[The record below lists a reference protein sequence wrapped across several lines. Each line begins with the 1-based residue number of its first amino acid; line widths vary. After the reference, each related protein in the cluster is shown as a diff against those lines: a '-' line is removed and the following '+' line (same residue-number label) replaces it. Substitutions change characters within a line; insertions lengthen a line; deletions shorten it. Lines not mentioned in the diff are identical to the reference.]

1 MSFKSMRVLGSLG
14 WYYFRRLGDLER
26 VQAFF
31 LFKNDHKKAIS
42 LSSHPHIC
50 GIFLNDESSKMIPV
64 LTPDRG
70 LNEVTL
76 RFLKSLEDSSFKGE
90 IYADYP
96 TRLLS
101 ATDNSVYQVMPQ
113 AVVYPLCEEDLN
125 IIAELGARK
134 EFRGLSF
141 APRGGGT
148 GTNGQSLNRGVVVDT
163 SKHMNKILDF
173 DAEKKLVTIQPGV
186 VLDQLNAF
194 LKEHG
199 YFFPPAVSTSSRATL
214 GGMTATDASGKGS
227 RIYGKTSD
235 YIEEMDVVL
244 SGGQSWTSK
253 PLSPAEM
260 KEVMARDDIIGNIH
274 RQAFQSITENEELI
288 EQTFPKMNRGLTG
301 YNLQHA
307 LKNDGTFDLSYLLAG
322 SEGSL
327 CFTQKITFRVI
338 ELPKCK
344 GLVTV
349 RYATFNQALEGV
361 QLILKADP
369 AAVEVVDD
377 KIMRLAK
384 DDIIW
389 SQVGAMLGGE
399 EGEPEILGMNF
410 VEFVGNSKEE
420 VDQQIANLEVLLI
433 EVIDQDEQATGW
445 RATSDPAQISALWEM
460 RKKSVGL
467 LGALQGKRRAIPFV
481 EDTAVPP
488 ENLAAYIRKF
498 RALLDFHRVEYGMFG
513 HADVGCLHVR
523 PTLDL
528 CDLMDEPKLR
538 EISDGVADLTKKYGG
553 LLWGEHGK
561 GFRGEYSPKFFGPKL
576 YDELRKIKAAFDPH
590 NLFNPGKIATPYTM
604 ADVSLT
610 PIDKVVMRGQV
621 DRHLDIRLKEA
632 FPKATLC
639 NGNGACFSWDE
650 FDPMCPSYKASRDR
664 VQSPKGRAGM
674 LREWMRLL
682 TEAED
687 EYAPQSLRAGK
698 DFNLDV
704 FEAMKTC
711 LSCKTCATQCPVKV
725 DIPEMKAQFL
735 EAYHERYA
743 RPKRDHLV
751 VRLES
756 LAPLTQKMAWL
767 TNLLQILPPVK
778 AFMRHG
784 LGLIDLP
791 KVSSRTV
798 AKELKK
804 RGAPAFDL
812 ELMKNL
818 SLEEK
823 ENSVILIQDT
833 FTTHYDSDVVVAHY
847 DLLVA
852 LGYQVF
858 VAPYRP
864 NGKPL
869 HVKGF
874 LKEFDELAGDN
885 DEYYYDIARCG
896 IEMVGIEAAVTLMFR
911 QEYNQRLLGRPDY
924 KIYQFHE
931 WLHDK
936 LDGYEIENNVPQKEF
951 VLFAHCT
958 EKTSMPETPNQW
970 RDIFA
975 VFGQSLRMQKTGC
988 CGMSGMYG
996 HEAENEQT
1004 SKKLFEMSWKD
1015 AAIKA
1020 GKEQMLA
1027 TGFSCRC
1034 QTNRYAGF
1042 KPAHPVQVLVDLL
1055 K

>member
-1 MSFKSMRVLGSLG
+1 MRDLNDICLG
-14 WYYFRRLGDLER
+14 R
-26 VQAFF
+26 
-31 LFKNDHKKAIS
+31 
-42 LSSHPHIC
+42 
-50 GIFLNDESSKMIPV
+50 NDESENMLPI
-64 LTPDRG
+64 LTPDRS
-70 LNEVTL
+70 LDDVSV
-76 RFLKSLEDSSFKGE
+76 RFLKALEDSSFKGE

-113 AVVYPLCEEDLN
+113 AVVYPVCEEDLN
-125 IIAELGARK
+125 IIAELGVQ
-134 EFRGLSF
+134 EEHRGISF

-148 GTNGQSLNRGVVVDT
+148 GTNGQSLNSGVVVDT

-194 LKEHG
+194 LKEKG
-199 YFFPPAVSTSSRATL
+199 FFFPPAVSTSSRATL
-214 GGMTATDASGKGS
+214 GGMTGTDASGKGS

-253 PLSPAEM
+253 PLSANEM
-260 KEVMARDDIIGNIH
+260 KEVMGREDIVGDIH
-274 RQAFQSITENEELI
+274 RQAYNSIIENEELI
-288 EQTFPKMNRGLTG
+288 EKTFPKMNRGLTG

-307 LKNDGTFDLSYLLAG
+307 LDNNGTFNLSYLLAG

-327 CFTQKITFRVI
+327 CFTQKLTFRVI
-338 ELPKCK
+338 DLPKCK

-377 KIMRLAK
+377 KIMTLAQN
-384 DDIIW
+384 DIIW
-389 SQVGAMLGGE
+389 DQVGDMLGGE

-410 VEFVGNSKEE
+410 VEFVGNTREE
-420 VDQQIANLEVLLI
+420 VDAQIAKLETVLNEVRNL
-433 EVIDQDEQATGW
+433 DGQATGW
-445 RATSDPAQISALWEM
+445 RSTSDPAQISALWEM

-488 ENLAAYIRKF
+488 ENLAPYIREF
-498 RALLDFHRVEYGMFG
+498 RSLLDGHGVDYGMFG

-528 CDLMDEPKLR
+528 TDVMDEPKLR
-538 EISDGVADLTKKYGG
+538 EISDGVADLTLKYGG

-561 GFRGEYSPKFFGPKL
+561 GFRGEYSPKFFGPEL
-576 YDELRKIKAAFDPH
+576 YDELRKIKSAFDPY

-604 ADVSLT
+604 PEVELT
-610 PIDKVVMRGQV
+610 AIDKVQMRGQL
-621 DRHLDIRLKEA
+621 DRTLDQVLKDA

-639 NGNGACFSWDE
+639 NGNGACFSWDV

-664 VQSPKGRAGM
+664 IQSPKGRAGM
-674 LREWMRLL
+674 LREWLRLRTIAEKADAPKAL
-682 TEAED
+682 TE
-687 EYAPQSLRAGK
+687 GK
-698 DFNLDV
+698 DFNIDV
-704 FEAMKTC
+704 YEAMKTC

-735 EAYHERYA
+735 EAYHERYD

-751 VRLES
+751 AKLEAI
-756 LAPLTQKMAWL
+756 APWTVIWPAL
-767 TNLLQILPPVK
+767 TNVVQSLPPVK
-778 AFMRHG
+778 SFMRHG
-784 LGLIDLP
+784 FGLIDLP
-791 KVSSRTV
+791 KVSSKTV
-798 AKELKK
+798 AKGLKE
-804 RGAPAFDL
+804 RAAPAFDL
-812 ELMKNL
+812 AYIK
-818 SLEEK
+818 SLRDKQKEK
-823 ENSVILIQDT
+823 SVILIQDT
-833 FTTHYDSDVVVAHY
+833 FTTHYDSGVVLAHY

-852 LGYQVF
+852 LGYDVY

-874 LKEFDELAGDN
+874 LKEFDELARSN
-885 DEYYYDIARCG
+885 DAYYQEIATYG
-896 IEMVGIEAAVTLMFR
+896 VDMVGIEAAVTLMLR
-911 QEYNQRLLGRPDY
+911 QEYDQRLDNRPVY
-924 KIYQFHE
+924 VIHQFNE
-931 WLHDK
+931 WLFDK
-936 LDGYEIENNVPQKEF
+936 LEGLEISVKRSTQDYA
-951 VLFAHCT
+951 LFAHCT
-958 EKTSMPETPNQW
+958 EKTSLPTTPKQW
-970 RDIFA
+970 TAIFKA
-975 VFGQSLRMQKTGC
+975 FSQNLRIEDTGC
-988 CGMSGMYG
+988 CGMAGMYG
-996 HEAENEQT
+996 HEVENEAT
-1004 SKKLFEMSWKD
+1004 SKQLYDMSWKD
-1015 AAIKA
+1015 KVEQA
-1020 GKEQMLA
+1020 GPEQMLA

-1034 QTNRYAGF
+1034 QTKRYGNF
-1042 KPAHPVQVLVDLL
+1042 KPRHPVEVLVELL

>member
-1 MSFKSMRVLGSLG
+1 MTALDIDMLP
-14 WYYFRRLGDLER
+14 
-26 VQAFF
+26 
-31 LFKNDHKKAIS
+31 I
-42 LSSHPHIC
+42 
-50 GIFLNDESSKMIPV
+50 
-64 LTPDRG
+64 LTPDRS
-70 LNEVTL
+70 LDDVTV
-76 RFLKSLEDSSFKGE
+76 RFLKALEDSSFKGE

-113 AVVYPLCEEDLN
+113 AVVYPVCEDDLN
-125 IIAELGARK
+125 VIGELGAQE
-134 EFRGLSF
+134 EFRGISF

-148 GTNGQSLNRGVVVDT
+148 GTNGQSLNSGVVVDT

-173 DAEKKLVTIQPGV
+173 DADKKLVTIQPGV

-194 LKEHG
+194 LKERG
-199 YFFPPAVSTSSRATL
+199 FFFPPAVSTSSRATL
-214 GGMTATDASGKGS
+214 GGMTGTDASGKGS

-235 YIEEMDVVL
+235 YIEKMDVVL

-253 PLSPAEM
+253 PLSADEM
-260 KEVMARDDIIGNIH
+260 KEVMTRDDIVGDIH
-274 RQAFQSITENEELI
+274 RQAYNSITENEELI
-288 EQTFPKMNRGLTG
+288 ETTFPKMNRGLTG

-307 LKNDGTFDLSYLLAG
+307 LDNNGTFNLSYLLAG

-327 CFTQKITFRVI
+327 CFTQKLTFRVI
-338 ELPKCK
+338 DLPKCK

-377 KIMRLAK
+377 KIMTLAQN
-384 DDIIW
+384 DIIW
-389 SQVGAMLGGE
+389 EQVGDMLGGE

-410 VEFVGNSKEE
+410 VEFVGNTREE
-420 VDQQIANLEVLLI
+420 VDAQIAKLEDILN
-433 EVIDQDEQATGW
+433 EVIDLDEQATGW
-445 RATSDPAQISALWEM
+445 RSTSDPAQISALWEM

-488 ENLAAYIRKF
+488 ENLAPYIRDF
-498 RALLDFHRVEYGMFG
+498 RALLDGHGVDYGMFG

-528 CDLMDEPKLR
+528 TDVMDEPKLR
-538 EISDGVADLTKKYGG
+538 EISDGVADLTLKYGG

-561 GFRGEYSPKFFGPKL
+561 GFRGEYSPKFFGPEL
-576 YDELRKIKAAFDPH
+576 YDELRKIKSAFDPH

-604 ADVSLT
+604 PEVELT
-610 PIDKVVMRGQV
+610 AIDKAQMRGQV
-621 DRHLDIRLKEA
+621 DRTLDQTLKEA

-639 NGNGACFSWDE
+639 NGNGACFTWDA

-674 LREWMRLL
+674 LREWLRLRTL
-682 TEAED
+682 AEKPD
-687 EYAPQSLRAGK
+687 APKALSEGK

-704 FEAMKTC
+704 YEAMKTC

-735 EAYHERYA
+735 EAYHERYD

-751 VRLES
+751 AKLEG
-756 LAPLTQKMAWL
+756 LAPWTVKWPAL
-767 TNLLQILPPVK
+767 TNLMQALPPVK

-784 LGLIDLP
+784 FGLIDLP
-791 KVSSRTV
+791 KVSSKTV
-798 AKELKK
+798 AKGLKE
-804 RGAPAFDL
+804 RGAPAF
-812 ELMKNL
+812 NL
-818 SLEEK
+818 GFIKSLREK
-823 ENSVILIQDT
+823 QKEKSVILIQDT
-833 FTTHYDSDVVVAHY
+833 FTTHYDADVVLAHY
-847 DLLVA
+847 DLLVG
-852 LGYQVF
+852 LGYDVY

-874 LKEFDELAGDN
+874 LKEFDQLARSN
-885 DEYYYDIARCG
+885 DAYYQEIAACG
-896 IEMVGIEAAVTLMFR
+896 VDMVGIEAAVTLMLR
-911 QEYNQRLLGRPDY
+911 QEYDQRLDNRPDY
-924 KIYQFHE
+924 TVHQFHE
-931 WLHDK
+931 WLHAK
-936 LDGYEIENNVPQKEF
+936 LDELEISVSKPTQDF
-951 VLFAHCT
+951 ALFAHCT
-958 EKTSMPETPNQW
+958 EKTSLPATPKQW
-970 RDIFA
+970 AAIFKA
-975 VFGQSLRMQKTGC
+975 FSQNLQIENTGC
-988 CGMSGMYG
+988 CGMAGMFG
-996 HEAENEQT
+996 HEAENEAT
-1004 SKKLFEMSWKD
+1004 SKKLYDMSWKEK
-1015 AAIKA
+1015 AEKA
-1020 GKEQMLA
+1020 GPDHMLA

-1034 QTNRYAGF
+1034 QTKRYGDF
-1042 KPAHPVQVLVDLL
+1042 KPRHPVEVLVELL